1 MKKNIIQTECPVRD
15 ILDRLG
21 DKWSVLIIVTLN
33 ERTLRFSELKREISD
48 ISQRML
54 TLTLKNLERD
64 GLLTRTVY
72 ATVPPRVD
80 YALTDL
86 GKIFHS
92 EISGLVS
99 WAKKYR
105 PEIEKSREVYDKK
118 KAEFLQPQI

>member
-1 MKKNIIQTECPVRD
+1 MKKNMRHTNCPVRD

-33 ERTLRFSELKREISD
+33 TRTLRFSELKREIDD

-72 ATVPPRVD
+72 PTVPPRVE

-86 GKIFHS
+86 GEIFHK

-99 WAKKYR
+99 WAKTYT
-105 PEIEKSREVYDKK
+105 PQIEESRVIYDKK
-118 KAEFLQPQI
+118 AAEFLQPLT